1 MTRKNKNY
9 KPIIKKIAYNRIIY
23 LFQKA
28 HEIFPINNPL
38 ANRYAYLARRYS
50 QRAKVKIPYNWRKRL
65 CKKCKKFLYPGLNY
79 RIRLHSN
86 KGKGS
91 HVSLTCFECNKT
103 TRYYIKTLSD
113 KKDHFKFKN

>member
-1 MTRKNKNY
+1 MPKYNRKIKF
-9 KPIIKKIAYNRIIY
+9 IVKKIANTRMLY

-28 HEIFPINNPL
+28 HETFPKDKSL

-50 QRAKVKIPYNWRKRL
+50 QRTKIKIPFEWKKRI
-65 CKKCKKFLYPGLNY
+65 CHKCKMFLYPGQNY
-79 RIRLHSN
+79 RVRMHSQ

-103 TRYYIKTLSD
+103 TRYFIKL
-113 KKDHFKFKN
+113 KK

>member
-1 MTRKNKNY
+1 MSKHNRK
-9 KPIIKKIAYNRIIY
+9 IKLIVKDIASSRMLY

-28 HEIFPINNPL
+28 HEVFPENKSL

-50 QRAKVKIPYNWRKRL
+50 QRAKIKMPFEWKRRI
-65 CKKCKKFLYPGLNY
+65 CHKCKMFLFPGQNC
-79 RIRLHSN
+79 RVRMHSQ

-103 TRYYIKTLSD
+103 TRYFIKS
-113 KKDHFKFKN
+113 KNNKF